1 MKHVKKVSKVASP
14 SRAYV
19 WDWFVNIKG
28 GFTPG
33 LINNGKAGYINAL
46 WGSNDSLDP
55 NDITDVGRY

>member
-14 SRAYV
+14 SRAFV

-33 LINNGKAGYINAL
+33 LINTAKAGYANAL
-46 WGSNDSLDP
+46 WASDDSLDP
-55 NDITDVGRY
+55 EDVYDVGLF